1 MRVKQVSSCCF
12 SPRCRLPLHYLKSF
26 LRAPLAISV
35 APRHHLENVPSLSRG
50 WGRWGWA
57 RRVWE
62 QSVLWEG
69 YSRRSNLYRHA
80 RAHIH
85 ACLRHILVLIPDVIG
100 TDGILA
106 GSRVGDFSRRGH
118 PPSGR
123 CTTSPVQQQLMR
135 RPRHL
140 AGLRLSGG
148 FGATPTLLRRF
159 TYSSNPSWLA
169 LSDGRGLCALDAVVF
184 WLRSAI
190 AISSWY
196 GQAISGSFAASR
208 FTALIVVERRLVA
221 YSSRWSGSFDCRH
234 RCSGSG

>member
-1 MRVKQVSSCCF
+1 MFYRRCC
-12 SPRCRLPLHYLKSF
+12 LPPHYLKSF

-35 APRHHLENVPSLSRG
+35 APRHHLENLSSLSRG

-69 YSRRSNLYRHA
+69 YSRRSNLYRHT

-148 FGATPTLLRRF
+148 FGLPRRSSGALHTRAILRGSLYRMVVGFAPSTP
-159 TYSSNPSWLA
+159 
-169 LSDGRGLCALDAVVF
+169 
-184 WLRSAI
+184 
-190 AISSWY
+190 
-196 GQAISGSFAASR
+196 
-208 FTALIVVERRLVA
+208 
-221 YSSRWSGSFDCRH
+221 
-234 RCSGSG
+234 

>member
-1 MRVKQVSSCCF
+1 MF
-12 SPRCRLPLHYLKSF
+12 
-26 LRAPLAISV
+26 PLAISV

-184 WLRSAI
+184 GCGRRLLYRHGMDKQSRAASLLRAFGR
-190 AISSWY
+190 SSWS
-196 GQAISGSFAASR
+196 SGAWSPD
-208 FTALIVVERRLVA
+208 
-221 YSSRWSGSFDCRH
+221 SS
-234 RCSGSG
+234 

>member
-1 MRVKQVSSCCF
+1 MFPCS
-12 SPRCRLPLHYLKSF
+12 CRLPPHYLKSF

-35 APRHHLENVPSLSRG
+35 APRHHLENVPSLSWG

-69 YSRRSNLYRHA
+69 YSRRSNLYRHT

-123 CTTSPVQQQLMR
+123 CTTSPGQQQLMR

-148 FGATPTLLRRF
+148 FGATSTPLRRF

-169 LSDGRGLCALDAVVF
+169 LSDGRGLYALDAVVF
-184 WLRSAI
+184 GCGRRLLYRHGMDKQSRAASLLRVFGR
-190 AISSWY
+190 SSWS
-196 GQAISGSFAASR
+196 SGAWSP
-208 FTALIVVERRLVA
+208 
-221 YSSRWSGSFDCRH
+221 YSS
-234 RCSGSG
+234 

>member
-1 MRVKQVSSCCF
+1 M
-12 SPRCRLPLHYLKSF
+12 
-26 LRAPLAISV
+26 
-35 APRHHLENVPSLSRG
+35 
-50 WGRWGWA
+50 
-57 RRVWE
+57 WE

-148 FGATPTLLRRF
+148 FGLPRRSSGAF
-159 TYSSNPSWLA
+159 PSSSNPSWLA

-196 GQAISGSFAASR
+196 GQAISSSFAASR
-208 FTALIVVERRLVA
+208 FTALIVVERRLVVLLFLMVGVF
-221 YSSRWSGSFDCRH
+221 RLPTPLLWQWLMPHPVTWRGCDCLAALATSMRLRRFFH
-234 RCSGSG
+234 RRAFLRG